1 MSGKAVLVTGA
12 SRGIGKSIAV
22 SFAKASASGI
32 ALLARSA
39 SALDET
45 EAAIISAVDALRG
58 KENRPKV
65 LKLAVDVTDE
75 KAVVEAES
83 KVRSDFGRVDIIINN
98 AGYLSDPLPI
108 TETDPADWW
117 KGWEVNI
124 KGTYHITRTFLPPL
138 MESEGGSKIILNVSA
153 NGAFITVKG
162 LSAYL
167 VSAYCYPPSQVFD
180 ADSIMHCIHHREP
193 SWPY

>member
-1 MSGKAVLVTGA
+1 MSGKAILVTGA

-65 LKLAVDVTDE
+65 LKLVVDVTDE

-83 KVRSDFGRVDIIINN
+83 KVRSDFGRIDIIINN

-117 KGWEVNI
+117 KSWEVNV
-124 KGTYHITRTFLPPL
+124 KGTYLITRTFLPLL
-138 MESEGGSKIILNVSA
+138 MESERGSKIIFNVSA

-167 VSAYCYPPSQVFD
+167 VSAHRHLPSQIFD
-180 ADSIMHCIHHREP
+180 ADSIMHCIHHRGP

>member
-1 MSGKAVLVTGA
+1 MSGKAILVTGA

-58 KENRPKV
+58 KENTPKV
-65 LKLAVDVTDE
+65 LKLVVDITDE

-108 TETDPADWW
+108 SETDPADWW
-117 KGWEVNI
+117 KSWEVNI
-124 KGTYHITRTFLPPL
+124 KGTYLITRTFLPLL
-138 MESEGGSKIILNVSA
+138 MESEGGSKIIFNVSA
-153 NGAFITVKG
+153 NGAFITVNG
-162 LSAYL
+162 LS
-167 VSAYCYPPSQVFD
+167 
-180 ADSIMHCIHHREP
+180 HRENCTKIIP
-193 SWPY
+193 FMRT